1 MYIPVI
7 GAMNIVHSV
16 YEVGQYIDRRYPHY
30 KQELYEDIMDS
41 WNYNTGVR
49 NRDRYYD
56 PEKWLSGETGEV
68 QPGFAFADPEYMD
81 LPW

>member
-1 MYIPVI
+1 MHIPVI
-7 GAMNIVHSV
+7 GAMNIVHSAIQF
-16 YEVGQYIDRRYPHY
+16 EKYIEHRYPHY
-30 KQELYEDIMDS
+30 KQDLYEDIMDS

-49 NRDRYYD
+49 NRDSYYD

-68 QPGFAFADPEYMD
+68 QPGYAFADPEYMD